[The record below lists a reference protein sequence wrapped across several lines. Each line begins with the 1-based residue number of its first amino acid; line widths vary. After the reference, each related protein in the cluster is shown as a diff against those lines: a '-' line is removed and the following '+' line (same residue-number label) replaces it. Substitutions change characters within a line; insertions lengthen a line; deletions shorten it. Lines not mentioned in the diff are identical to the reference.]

1 MRGDSSNY
9 GQEYLQAVGSSQNLT
24 LIVSE
29 RTEGEYYCHSITEG
43 YDLLTSPAASIL
55 LRRRP
60 RLTSPETQVGQP
72 GELVRVVCSAIS
84 APQPTG
90 VSWTYLGRTIQPGT
104 DLILGALSQTGN
116 GLIITE
122 NTKYEVVTSMEGY
135 TFESTLIIRESTTE
149 DFGYYG
155 CAITNS
161 LGSVEASIYLEKQG
175 ILLSVDFSNI
185 FKIVVKLS

>member
-104 DLILGALSQTGN
+104 DLILGPSVRLVTDLLLQRTQSTKLSPAWKVTHSKALSSYASQQPR
-116 GLIITE
+116 
-122 NTKYEVVTSMEGY
+122 
-135 TFESTLIIRESTTE
+135 TLDTT
-149 DFGYYG
+149 
-155 CAITNS
+155 A
-161 LGSVEASIYLEKQG
+161 VR
-175 ILLSVDFSNI
+175 
-185 FKIVVKLS
+185 